1 MLDNTLAGKEQNM
14 AKKKGTKKSTTKAVS
29 EEEISSKLYDWIAEG
44 YEVKQL
50 VKAVKS
56 KDENKIQRIFKK
68 FDRDIK
74 RMEQLK
80 KKLEGMGYVS
90 DNPRFEQISNV
101 LSDPNRVDEV
111 ANFLSSLEVEPKV
124 KELKAELA
132 SLNVSGFEKEAEII
146 KAKLNDPEDID
157 EIEREVTAL
166 RRRIKEKFFE
176 EAFEDAVLPSEPEK
190 DRKKKSFTAEIIFL
204 MHRDGT
210 LLAVKSKRTSAELD
224 KRLMSRMV
232 MAIRKQMNLA
242 FKEGEH
248 VNTLTYEGHSI
259 ILEDSTHVYAAVVV
273 TGETRPVMY
282 KIILKALQIMEKRLK
297 TTFDNWTGDRASLDN
312 LDKYTTAI
320 FQAFDK
326 LG

>member
-1 MLDNTLAGKEQNM
+1 M
-14 AKKKGTKKSTTKAVS
+14 AKKKGTKKSTTKTVS
-29 EEEISSKLYDWIAEG
+29 EEDISSKLYDWIAEG
-44 YEVKQL
+44 YEVDSL

-56 KDENKIQRIFKK
+56 KDKHKIQRIFKK
-68 FDRDIK
+68 FDKDIK

-80 KKLEGMGYVS
+80 KKLEEMGYVS

-101 LSDPNRVDEV
+101 LKDPDRVDDV
-111 ANFLSSLEVEPKV
+111 VNFLSSLEIEPKV

-132 SLNVSGFEKEAEII
+132 SLNISGFEKEAKII
-146 KAKLNDPEDID
+146 KAKLEKPENID
-157 EIEREVTAL
+157 EIEKEVNAL

-190 DRKKKSFTAEIIFL
+190 EKKERSFTAEIIFL

-210 LLAVKSKRTSAELD
+210 LLAVKSKRPSAELD

-232 MAIRKQMNLA
+232 MAIRKQMALA

-248 VNTLTYEGHSI
+248 VHTLTYEGHSI
-259 ILEDSTHVYAAVVV
+259 ILEDSVHVYAAVVV

-297 TTFDNWTGDRASLDN
+297 TTFDNWTGDRSSLVN